1 MGVGC
6 SKKKGLELT
15 VPLVLWSLSFSYRL
29 DILGTQLMYVSNGD
43 DDDYSIKVGSLRL
56 SHIFFHPIFLFLYIS
71 GCKKRE
77 GRVGRVRTDQTDRG
91 HRGHRGYEG
100 V

>member
-1 MGVGC
+1 MGVGVGC

-29 DILGTQLMYVSNGD
+29 DILGTQLMYVSNGG

-56 SHIFFHPIFLFLYIS
+56 SHIFFHPIFFIFIYFRLQ
-71 GCKKRE
+71 KKR
-77 GRVGRVRTDQTDRG
+77 G
-91 HRGHRGYEG
+91 
-100 V
+100 